1 MTLSAGPIPRA
12 PVRSF
17 NVIAILKDPLQRPRL
32 VKHIVSAP
40 VTFSKKNV
48 ERYGL
53 SFSKLL
59 KIKLAIKFS
68 LMYNNKIENIYF

>member
-17 NVIAILKDPLQRPRL
+17 IVIAIFETPATTSRL

>member
-17 NVIAILKDPLQRPRL
+17 IERPATTSRL

>member
-17 NVIAILKDPLQRPRL
+17 IVIAILKDPLL

>member
-1 MTLSAGPIPRA
+1 MTLSVDPTPRV
-12 PVRSF
+12 PVTLFIIIRYF
-17 NVIAILKDPLQRPRL
+17 ERPATTSRL